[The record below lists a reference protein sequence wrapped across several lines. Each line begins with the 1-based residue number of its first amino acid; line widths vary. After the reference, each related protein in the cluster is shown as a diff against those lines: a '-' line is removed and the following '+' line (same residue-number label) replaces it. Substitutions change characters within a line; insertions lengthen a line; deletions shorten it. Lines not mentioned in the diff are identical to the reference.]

1 MSIQFGDGW
10 GKSLQ
15 FWTTPCWSIF
25 MFCHLKKT
33 KAISRVAPI
42 PGHSPIWDPSE
53 ALSMRPRVVVSP
65 WHVQLGLREKESS
78 SFRPRN
84 QGIWTP
90 CLATDWSELYRSH
103 HIFCWIHGSLISGNT
118 SWRSLCAASQLV
130 QEWLGNVRTWL
141 LPESDDSLTLW

>member
-1 MSIQFGDGW
+1 M
-10 GKSLQ
+10 LVYLHV
-15 FWTTPCWSIF
+15 
-25 MFCHLKKT
+25 CHLKET

-78 SFRPRN
+78 SFRHPRN

-90 CLATDWSELYRSH
+90 CLATDWSIELYGDGSKPINTIFRGMNIHLPAILMFTRGTRFWHTAISKPAYFLLDTWLVDIRQHELRS
-103 HIFCWIHGSLISGNT
+103 
-118 SWRSLCAASQLV
+118 RSLCAASQLV
-130 QEWLGNVRTWL
+130 Q
-141 LPESDDSLTLW
+141 